1 MLTLKVQCSRNGVA
15 ALKWNLIVK
24 ISLFS
29 WFHLLNSFSFL
40 LFFALIELRDMKRQ
54 EQKLREKCKQEDGI
68 VSAVSLWANEI
79 LPNFD
84 TM

>member
-1 MLTLKVQCSRNGVA
+1 MLKVKCFSNGVA
-15 ALKWNLIVK
+15 ILKWSLIAK
-24 ISLFS
+24 ISLF
-29 WFHLLNSFSFL
+29 FL
-40 LFFALIELRDMKRQ
+40 VSCTIAFIFCYFFAVIELRDMKLQ

-68 VSAVSLWANEI
+68 LSAVSLWANEI